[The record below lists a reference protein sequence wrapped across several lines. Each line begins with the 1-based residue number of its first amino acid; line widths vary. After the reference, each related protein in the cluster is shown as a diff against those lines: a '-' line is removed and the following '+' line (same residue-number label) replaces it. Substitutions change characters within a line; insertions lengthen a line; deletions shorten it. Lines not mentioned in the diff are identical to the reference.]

1 MMRFRKVVVGG
12 TFDYFHDGHRTL
24 LKKAFEIGERVFL
37 GVCSDEMQELLRK
50 DSAGVRSLATRMHA
64 VLEFVRQLGALER
77 TDLTILTD
85 PLGPAVEDREADAI
99 VVSPATRARA
109 EEINRRRREKGL
121 KLLEIIEI
129 PFVLAEDGK
138 PISSIRIRYGEMDSR
153 GRILKPPGAR

>member
-1 MMRFRKVVVGG
+1 MRFRKVVVGG

-24 LKKAFEIGERVFL
+24 LKKAFEVGERVFL

-50 DSAGVRSLATRMHA
+50 DSAGVRSLATRMHT

-99 VVSPATRARA
+99 VVSPVTRARA

-121 KLLEIIEI
+121 KPLEIIEI
-129 PFVLAEDGK
+129 PFVLAEDGR

-153 GRILKPPGAR
+153 GRILKPPRAR